1 MGGVRRAR
9 ATRGA
14 RTGRL
19 ECAVE
24 EISLMGAMS
33 TLSSTLPPTGDTTDY
48 TVPIIIGVV
57 ALIVI
62 IVAVVLIIK
71 SRSGRK

>member
-1 MGGVRRAR
+1 M
-9 ATRGA
+9 
-14 RTGRL
+14 
-19 ECAVE
+19 E